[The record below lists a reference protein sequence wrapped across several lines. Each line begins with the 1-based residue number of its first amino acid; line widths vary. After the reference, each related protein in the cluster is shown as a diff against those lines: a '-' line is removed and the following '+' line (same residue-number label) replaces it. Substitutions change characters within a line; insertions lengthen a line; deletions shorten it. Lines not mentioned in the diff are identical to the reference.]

1 MHLRIVQRRLTS
13 IQNNLIRTYKYQS
26 KIFGYNAQLKTNG
39 NTEEIEKILREY
51 RKKTKFNYKN
61 FISL

>member
-51 RKKTKFNYKN
+51 RKKNE
-61 FISL
+61 I